1 MRKIA
6 LIVFLFIISSH
17 LFAQNM
23 HNNIIM
29 QQIGMNSPTIYREAQ
44 INLKLGDVD
53 KALVCYSQ
61 AVKQAQEQRNSGH
74 GVNAELLAEYAYTLA
89 LNHDFEAALINIDR
103 ARMLGMKY
111 GDFYSAQILLLMGHN
126 NAAELLMKHAKI
138 PNWINGVYQGL
149 NQKFMT
155 VRSINKDSPENA
167 LIRANK
173 LAAQRQFIQAIAL
186 FEELITIYPDVP
198 IFYID
203 YSTVWESLGYYGYAA
218 QLLQK
223 GLDRMPQDSINVDS
237 RQVFINHLNSVN
249 KMNAEFENVS
259 WLKRMLGMEP
269 PKLMTYLG
277 ASFAKDVYS
286 INGRMGVYTSNK
298 FSASLNL
305 GLNYAGEQFSGTIG
319 LSVYK
324 AWGILVAGLGLSEQ
338 FSENSD
344 MFSLAPSIGLT
355 FLNKAQ
361 TSSFDM
367 MLNGYVPFSSNQK
380 FSYSI
385 SIGKTVYFDLN
396 GLLK

>member
-1 MRKIA
+1 MKKLYIFFV
-6 LIVFLFIISSH
+6 LFLYQSYLFSQNISDV
-17 LFAQNM
+17 LTK
-23 HNNIIM
+23 
-29 QQIGMNSPTIYREAQ
+29 QIGMNSPTIYREAQ

-61 AVKQAQEQRNSGH
+61 AVKQAQKQRNSGN

-126 NAAELLMKHAKI
+126 NAAELLMKQAKI

-155 VRSINKDSPENA
+155 VRAINQDSPENA

-173 LAAQRQFIQAIAL
+173 LAATRQFIQAIAL
-186 FEELITIYPDVP
+186 FEELITIYPDVS

-259 WLKRMLGMEP
+259 WLKRILGMKP
-269 PKLMTYLG
+269 PKFMTYVG
-277 ASFAKDVYS
+277 ASFAKDLYS
-286 INGRMGVYTSNK
+286 LNGRMGIYTSNN
-298 FSASLNL
+298 FSTSLNL
-305 GLNYAGEQFSGTIG
+305 GFNYSGE
-319 LSVYK
+319 
-324 AWGILVAGLGLSEQ
+324 
-338 FSENSD
+338 
-344 MFSLAPSIGLT
+344 P
-355 FLNKAQ
+355 
-361 TSSFDM
+361 
-367 MLNGYVPFSSNQK
+367 
-380 FSYSI
+380 
-385 SIGKTVYFDLN
+385 
-396 GLLK
+396 

>member
-1 MRKIA
+1 MKKLYIFFV
-6 LIVFLFIISSH
+6 LFLYQSYLFSQNISDV
-17 LFAQNM
+17 LTK
-23 HNNIIM
+23 
-29 QQIGMNSPTIYREAQ
+29 QIGMNSPTIYREAQ

-53 KALVCYSQ
+53 KALVRYSE
-61 AVKQAQEQRNSGH
+61 AVKQAQKQRNSGH
-74 GVNAELLAEYAYTLA
+74 GVDAELLAEYAYTLA

-126 NAAELLMKHAKI
+126 NAAEQLMKQAKV

-155 VRSINKDSPENA
+155 VRAINQDSPENA

-173 LAAQRQFIQAIAL
+173 LAATRQFIQAIAL
-186 FEELITIYPDVP
+186 FEELITIYPDVS

-286 INGRMGVYTSNK
+286 LNGRMGFYTSNK

-361 TSSFDM
+361 TSSFDI